1 MIIKYLTLARVF
13 IQGMK
18 LILNLW
24 DRVKEMKSRKEKRGK
39 PQIFRWWETLK
50 MVQFILHLV
59 DFLR

>member
-1 MIIKYLTLARVF
+1 MIIKYLILARVF

-39 PQIFRWWETLK
+39 PQTFRWWKILK
-50 MVQFILHLV
+50 KVQFILRLV

>member
-39 PQIFRWWETLK
+39 PQIFRWWEILK